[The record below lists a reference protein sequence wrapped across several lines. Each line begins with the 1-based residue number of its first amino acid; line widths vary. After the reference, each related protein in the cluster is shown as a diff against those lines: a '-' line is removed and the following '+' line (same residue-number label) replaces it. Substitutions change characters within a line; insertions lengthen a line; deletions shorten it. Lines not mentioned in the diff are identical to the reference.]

1 MTKTLEKD
9 AKVRVTN
16 IMGVTEDTA
25 VEPNFQ
31 IIGKEGYIYEVVNAD
46 WLHVLLP
53 ENKYYS
59 TGSGALLRTS
69 EVELV

>member
-25 VEPNFQ
+25 VEPCYAPV
-31 IIGKEGYIYEVVNAD
+31 K
-46 WLHVLLP
+46 
-53 ENKYYS
+53 
-59 TGSGALLRTS
+59 
-69 EVELV
+69 